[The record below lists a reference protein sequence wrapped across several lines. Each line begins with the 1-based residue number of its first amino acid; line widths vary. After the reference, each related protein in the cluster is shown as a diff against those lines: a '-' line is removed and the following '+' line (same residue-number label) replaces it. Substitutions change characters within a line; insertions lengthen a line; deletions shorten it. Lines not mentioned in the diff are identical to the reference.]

1 MERIT
6 SRKNPLLEHMRRL
19 DSAAFRRQQGEFL
32 CDSPKLVGEAL
43 RHGARVLAV
52 AVSDGVEPP
61 EGLDASV
68 RCAAVPP
75 DVMASISPMRTPQGM
90 LAVCRLPDTALPET
104 LPGSRYVV
112 LDGVQDPGNVGTVLR
127 TADAFGCDGVLLL
140 TGCADPYS
148 VKTLRSSMGAVFRMP
163 VWCTDAASMR
173 QRLTAAGLPL
183 YGAALRDDTEDVR
196 ALDLRRCAIAIGS
209 EGRGLTE
216 QVLAMC
222 DKTVRIPMRE
232 HCESL
237 NAAMAAAV
245 LRGQTDPLYREQVV
259 SMLPLMPMTGLAAP
273 ALMFPAMFKYG
284 AVKGRT
290 VFFAVLVLM
299 LAGCAVLIRTGGP
312 EGQML
317 SFPLGLAIGL
327 AIFAASWA
335 LSVRWFEQREL

>member
-32 CDSPKLVGEAL
+32 CDSPKLVEEAL

-90 LAVCRLPDTALPET
+90 LAVCRLPDTALPEM

-127 TADAFGCDGVLLL
+127 TADAFGCTGALLL
-140 TGCADPYS
+140 PGCADPYGP
-148 VKTLRSSMGAVFRMP
+148 KTLRAAMGAVFRLPLYMVGLEDLP
-163 VWCTDAASMR
+163 
-173 QRLTAAGLPL
+173 RLLADAGLPL
-183 YGAALRDDTEDVR
+183 YGTALRHDTVDVR
-196 ALDLRRCAIAIGS
+196 QRDLRRCALVIGS
-209 EGRGLTE
+209 EGRGVSAE
-216 QVLAMC
+216 VLALC
-222 DKTVRIPMRE
+222 RETLRIPMSP

-237 NAAMAAAV
+237 NAAAAAAV
-245 LRGQTDPLYREQVV
+245 LLWEAYRAE
-259 SMLPLMPMTGLAAP
+259 
-273 ALMFPAMFKYG
+273 
-284 AVKGRT
+284 
-290 VFFAVLVLM
+290 
-299 LAGCAVLIRTGGP
+299 
-312 EGQML
+312 EGN
-317 SFPLGLAIGL
+317 
-327 AIFAASWA
+327 
-335 LSVRWFEQREL
+335 

>member
-32 CDSPKLVGEAL
+32 CDSPKLVEEAL

-127 TADAFGCDGVLLL
+127 TADAFGCTGALLL
-140 TGCADPYS
+140 PGCADPYGP
-148 VKTLRSSMGAVFRMP
+148 KTLRAAMGAVFRLP
-163 VWCTDAASMR
+163 LYAVGLEDLP
-173 QRLTAAGLPL
+173 RLLADAGLPL
-183 YGAALRDDTEDVR
+183 YGTALRHDTVDVR
-196 ALDLRRCAIAIGS
+196 QRDLRRCALVIGS
-209 EGRGLTE
+209 EGRGVSAE
-216 QVLAMC
+216 VLALC
-222 DKTVRIPMRE
+222 RETLRIPMSS

-237 NAAMAAAV
+237 NAAAAAAV
-245 LRGQTDPLYREQVV
+245 LLWEAYRAE
-259 SMLPLMPMTGLAAP
+259 
-273 ALMFPAMFKYG
+273 
-284 AVKGRT
+284 
-290 VFFAVLVLM
+290 
-299 LAGCAVLIRTGGP
+299 
-312 EGQML
+312 EGN
-317 SFPLGLAIGL
+317 
-327 AIFAASWA
+327 
-335 LSVRWFEQREL
+335 

>member
-1 MERIT
+1 MEHIT
-6 SRKNPLLEHMRRL
+6 SRHNPLMGHIRRL
-19 DSAAFRRQQGEFL
+19 AGSAAYRWETGEFL

-148 VKTLRSSMGAVFRMP
+148 VKTLRSSMGAVFRMDIP
-163 VWCTDAASMR
+163 AITEAEVLAQCAEKNLM
-173 QRLTAAGLPL
+173 LTVTALNDRAVDIR
-183 YGAALRDDTEDVR
+183 GADFRNAV
-196 ALDLRRCAIAIGS
+196 AVIGS
-209 EGRGLTE
+209 EGQG
-216 QVLAMC
+216 
-222 DKTVRIPMRE
+222 VRQSLLEAAAQSVIIPMQA

-237 NAAMAAAV
+237 NAAIAAAIV
-245 LRGQTDPLYREQVV
+245 MWQMKNGE
-259 SMLPLMPMTGLAAP
+259 
-273 ALMFPAMFKYG
+273 YG
-284 AVKGRT
+284 G
-290 VFFAVLVLM
+290 
-299 LAGCAVLIRTGGP
+299 
-312 EGQML
+312 
-317 SFPLGLAIGL
+317 
-327 AIFAASWA
+327 
-335 LSVRWFEQREL
+335 